1 MNKQLTF
8 LDLFSG
14 IGGFKIAL
22 ERVGFKSIG
31 FCDNDEYAN
40 KLYRAYFKNDKE
52 LFYDDIR
59 KINTSELPDFD
70 ILCAGFPCQSFSIA
84 GKRRGFEDTR
94 GTMFFEVARILK
106 DKRPKYFILENVK
119 GLLNHVGGT
128 TFQTILKVLS
138 DIGYSVQW
146 QLLNSKF
153 FGVPQNRERV
163 YIVGCYGKECTGE
176 HENAEVFFG
185 RMDQKQMTEMI
196 KEKQIDLVID
206 ATHPFAQLVTGEIRR
221 ACEISGVQYLRCL
234 REKMEAV
241 PDEADRVIW
250 AQSDEDAVE
259 YLQNTEGK
267 ILITTGSKELIKYT
281 KLTEYKERCFA
292 RVLSTEQAV
301 MESVALGFEGKHL
314 IAMQGPFSKEMN
326 VATIHQTGA
335 KYFVTKES
343 GKAGGFGEKVQAAKE
358 TGAVLVA
365 VGRPKETGR
374 TFSEVC
380 KWLEK
385 NL

>member
-1 MNKQLTF
+1 M
-8 LDLFSG
+8 
-14 IGGFKIAL
+14 
-22 ERVGFKSIG
+22 
-31 FCDNDEYAN
+31 
-40 KLYRAYFKNDKE
+40 
-52 LFYDDIR
+52 
-59 KINTSELPDFD
+59 
-70 ILCAGFPCQSFSIA
+70 
-84 GKRRGFEDTR
+84 
-94 GTMFFEVARILK
+94 
-106 DKRPKYFILENVK
+106 
-119 GLLNHVGGT
+119 
-128 TFQTILKVLS
+128 
-138 DIGYSVQW
+138 
-146 QLLNSKF
+146 
-153 FGVPQNRERV
+153 
-163 YIVGCYGKECTGE
+163 
-176 HENAEVFFG
+176 
-185 RMDQKQMTEMI
+185 
-196 KEKQIDLVID
+196 
-206 ATHPFAQLVTGEIRR
+206 
-221 ACEISGVQYLRCL
+221 QYLRCL
-234 REKMEAV
+234 REEMEAV

-250 AQSDEDAVE
+250 AQSVEDAVE

-281 KLTEYKERCFA
+281 KLTDYKERCFA

>member
-1 MNKQLTF
+1 MKRILIFSGTTEGRRITEF
-8 LDLFSG
+8 LDG
-14 IGGFKIAL
+14 
-22 ERVGFKSIG
+22 R
-31 FCDNDEYAN
+31 
-40 KLYRAYFKNDKE
+40 
-52 LFYDDIR
+52 
-59 KINTSELPDFD
+59 
-70 ILCAGFPCQSFSIA
+70 
-84 GKRRGFEDTR
+84 
-94 GTMFFEVARILK
+94 
-106 DKRPKYFILENVK
+106 NVK
-119 GLLNHVGGT
+119 
-128 TFQTILKVLS
+128 
-138 DIGYSVQW
+138 
-146 QLLNSKF
+146 
-153 FGVPQNRERV
+153 V
-163 YIVGCYGKECTGE
+163 YVSAATEYGKECTGE

-185 RMDQKQMTEMI
+185 RMDQKQMAEMI
-196 KEKQIDLVID
+196 KEKQVDLVID
-206 ATHPFAQLVTGEIRR
+206 ATHPFAQLV
-221 ACEISGVQYLRCL
+221 
-234 REKMEAV
+234 

-250 AQSDEDAVE
+250 AQSVEDAVE

-365 VGRPKETGR
+365 VGRPKETGK

>member
-1 MNKQLTF
+1 MTSFPITF
-8 LDLFSG
+8 SPL
-14 IGGFKIAL
+14 
-22 ERVGFKSIG
+22 
-31 FCDNDEYAN
+31 
-40 KLYRAYFKNDKE
+40 
-52 LFYDDIR
+52 
-59 KINTSELPDFD
+59 
-70 ILCAGFPCQSFSIA
+70 
-84 GKRRGFEDTR
+84 
-94 GTMFFEVARILK
+94 
-106 DKRPKYFILENVK
+106 
-119 GLLNHVGGT
+119 
-128 TFQTILKVLS
+128 
-138 DIGYSVQW
+138 
-146 QLLNSKF
+146 
-153 FGVPQNRERV
+153 
-163 YIVGCYGKECTGE
+163 
-176 HENAEVFFG
+176 
-185 RMDQKQMTEMI
+185 
-196 KEKQIDLVID
+196 
-206 ATHPFAQLVTGEIRR
+206 
-221 ACEISGVQYLRCL
+221 
-234 REKMEAV
+234 
-241 PDEADRVIW
+241 
-250 AQSDEDAVE
+250 
-259 YLQNTEGK
+259 
-267 ILITTGSKELIKYT
+267 GSKELIKYT

>member
-1 MNKQLTF
+1 MKRILIFSGTTEGRRITEF
-8 LDLFSG
+8 LDG
-14 IGGFKIAL
+14 
-22 ERVGFKSIG
+22 R
-31 FCDNDEYAN
+31 
-40 KLYRAYFKNDKE
+40 
-52 LFYDDIR
+52 
-59 KINTSELPDFD
+59 
-70 ILCAGFPCQSFSIA
+70 
-84 GKRRGFEDTR
+84 
-94 GTMFFEVARILK
+94 
-106 DKRPKYFILENVK
+106 NVK
-119 GLLNHVGGT
+119 
-128 TFQTILKVLS
+128 
-138 DIGYSVQW
+138 
-146 QLLNSKF
+146 
-153 FGVPQNRERV
+153 V
-163 YIVGCYGKECTGE
+163 YVSAATEYGKECTGE

-196 KEKQIDLVID
+196 KEKQID
-206 ATHPFAQLVTGEIRR
+206 
-221 ACEISGVQYLRCL
+221 
-234 REKMEAV
+234 
-241 PDEADRVIW
+241 RVIW
-250 AQSDEDAVE
+250 AQSVEDAVE

>member
-1 MNKQLTF
+1 MKGSLTP
-8 LDLFSG
+8 G
-14 IGGFKIAL
+14 
-22 ERVGFKSIG
+22 
-31 FCDNDEYAN
+31 
-40 KLYRAYFKNDKE
+40 
-52 LFYDDIR
+52 
-59 KINTSELPDFD
+59 
-70 ILCAGFPCQSFSIA
+70 
-84 GKRRGFEDTR
+84 
-94 GTMFFEVARILK
+94 
-106 DKRPKYFILENVK
+106 
-119 GLLNHVGGT
+119 
-128 TFQTILKVLS
+128 TFQAFFQYMNMSSEPITELS
-138 DIGYSVQW
+138 YMT
-146 QLLNSKF
+146 NSL
-153 FGVPQNRERV
+153 QSALASMERV
-163 YIVGCYGKECTGE
+163 YELLDE
-176 HENAEVFFG
+176 PE
-185 RMDQKQMTEMI
+185 
-196 KEKQIDLVID
+196 
-206 ATHPFAQLVTGEIRR
+206 
-221 ACEISGVQYLRCL
+221 
-234 REKMEAV
+234 MEAE

-250 AQSDEDAVE
+250 ALSVEEAVE

-281 KLTEYKERCFA
+281 KLTDYKERCFA

>member
-1 MNKQLTF
+1 M
-8 LDLFSG
+8 
-14 IGGFKIAL
+14 
-22 ERVGFKSIG
+22 
-31 FCDNDEYAN
+31 
-40 KLYRAYFKNDKE
+40 
-52 LFYDDIR
+52 
-59 KINTSELPDFD
+59 
-70 ILCAGFPCQSFSIA
+70 
-84 GKRRGFEDTR
+84 
-94 GTMFFEVARILK
+94 
-106 DKRPKYFILENVK
+106 
-119 GLLNHVGGT
+119 
-128 TFQTILKVLS
+128 
-138 DIGYSVQW
+138 
-146 QLLNSKF
+146 
-153 FGVPQNRERV
+153 
-163 YIVGCYGKECTGE
+163 
-176 HENAEVFFG
+176 
-185 RMDQKQMTEMI
+185 
-196 KEKQIDLVID
+196 ID

-234 REKMEAV
+234 REEMEAV

-250 AQSDEDAVE
+250 AQSVEDAVE

>member
-1 MNKQLTF
+1 M
-8 LDLFSG
+8 
-14 IGGFKIAL
+14 
-22 ERVGFKSIG
+22 
-31 FCDNDEYAN
+31 
-40 KLYRAYFKNDKE
+40 
-52 LFYDDIR
+52 
-59 KINTSELPDFD
+59 
-70 ILCAGFPCQSFSIA
+70 
-84 GKRRGFEDTR
+84 
-94 GTMFFEVARILK
+94 
-106 DKRPKYFILENVK
+106 
-119 GLLNHVGGT
+119 
-128 TFQTILKVLS
+128 
-138 DIGYSVQW
+138 
-146 QLLNSKF
+146 
-153 FGVPQNRERV
+153 
-163 YIVGCYGKECTGE
+163 
-176 HENAEVFFG
+176 
-185 RMDQKQMTEMI
+185 
-196 KEKQIDLVID
+196 ID
-206 ATHPFAQLVTGEIRR
+206 ATHPFAQLVTGEIRG

-234 REKMEAV
+234 REEMEAM

-250 AQSDEDAVE
+250 AQSVEDAVE

-343 GKAGGFGEKVQAAKE
+343 GTAGGFGEKVQAAKE

>member
-1 MNKQLTF
+1 MKRILIFSGTTEGRRITEF
-8 LDLFSG
+8 LDG
-14 IGGFKIAL
+14 
-22 ERVGFKSIG
+22 R
-31 FCDNDEYAN
+31 
-40 KLYRAYFKNDKE
+40 
-52 LFYDDIR
+52 
-59 KINTSELPDFD
+59 
-70 ILCAGFPCQSFSIA
+70 
-84 GKRRGFEDTR
+84 
-94 GTMFFEVARILK
+94 
-106 DKRPKYFILENVK
+106 NVK
-119 GLLNHVGGT
+119 
-128 TFQTILKVLS
+128 
-138 DIGYSVQW
+138 
-146 QLLNSKF
+146 
-153 FGVPQNRERV
+153 V
-163 YIVGCYGKECTGE
+163 YVSAATEYGKECTGE

-185 RMDQKQMTEMI
+185 RMDQKQMAEMI

-206 ATHPFAQLVTGEIRR
+206 ATHPFAQIVTGEIRR

-234 REKMEAV
+234 REEREAM

-250 AQSDEDAVE
+250 AQSVEDAVE